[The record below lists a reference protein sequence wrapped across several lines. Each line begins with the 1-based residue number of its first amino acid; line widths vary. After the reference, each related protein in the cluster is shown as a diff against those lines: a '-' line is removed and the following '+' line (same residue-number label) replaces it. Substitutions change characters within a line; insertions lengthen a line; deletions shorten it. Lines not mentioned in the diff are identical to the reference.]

1 MNRLACLL
9 VLLVAAML
17 AGCSVSTI
25 HPPSASAFMEK
36 SEDAFLTNVSFS
48 AYWGENLN
56 KKNGLYVAEGVKEVE
71 RSERWKE
78 DWYYVDMEWYIQ
90 FHGSLQK
97 NIGHFKYGFG
107 IDFATPY
114 VQAGFVSDYLGVM
127 GWSNLCL
134 WQLEKV
140 EHAYFQWGGGISLIE
155 QLPIGDNFRIG
166 LTQHL
171 SRNARES
178 IMAQHGGAWPR
189 GFSRATPIFY
199 DEIGGGAYVS
209 FIPFGKTRVGIEFRY
224 GRDLT
229 YKFVESKSGDGDVVR
244 DINRYSLIVS
254 FISR

>member
-17 AGCSVSTI
+17 AGCSVAVI
-25 HPPSASAFMEK
+25 HPPSAAAFMEK
-36 SEDAFLTNVSFS
+36 SEDAFLTNVSFY

-56 KKNGLYVAEGVKEVE
+56 KKNGLYIAEAVKEVE

-78 DWYYVDMEWYIQ
+78 DWYYVDMEWLVQ
-90 FHGSLQK
+90 FQGSLQR
-97 NIGHFKYGFG
+97 NIGYFKYGFG

-171 SRNARES
+171 SRNAREGIITQYS
-178 IMAQHGGAWPR
+178 GAWPR
-189 GFSRATPIFY
+189 DFDRAAPVFY

-229 YKFVESKSGDGDVVR
+229 YKYVESKSGDGDVVR